1 VQKTYF
7 EMDMIIH
14 DKKHE
19 VKFDAAGNI
28 EDEQSTVTPCLNWAS
43 SDCPIFSNPLRTR
56 VSFIA

>member
-1 VQKTYF
+1 
-7 EMDMIIH
+7 MDMIIN

-28 EDEQSTVTPCLNWAS
+28 EDEQSTVTPCLKWAS